1 MCIAFFSTAHPQYRL
16 IICNNRDEFLH
27 RPTSRADWWPSP
39 HSHVLSARDL
49 VRPIHPTWLGITKQ
63 GRIAVLTNYHEDT
76 CAKAVG
82 KYSRGEVVNSWLTSS
97 PDSAQTTQEFVNQ
110 WTTNGELTNIGGF
123 NLVCGNVMEPL
134 AILASR
140 ASETEPIL
148 WVADK
153 PGQTV
158 GLSNT
163 DYEDR
168 SWPKVEKGEDAL
180 VDAIAGHVQH
190 QESED
195 DLIERLLGVLSVD
208 TLPRLSNDAGVQ
220 EYIPHLPRSVF
231 IPPIGRDTQ
240 ARDEA
245 ELPAKQDKREES
257 PVLPSTPEGTPNRA
271 YLEGLY
277 ATQKQTVILVGFDGR
292 VRFFE
297 RTLYDDDARPVS
309 TEARDRSFEFRIE
322 K

>member
-49 VRPIHPTWLGITKQ
+49 VRPIHPTWMGITKQ
-63 GRIAVLTNYHEDT
+63 GRIAVLTNYHEES

-82 KYSRGEVVNSWLTSS
+82 RYSRGEVVNSWLASPLESS
-97 PDSAQTTQEFVNQ
+97 QTTQEFVTQ
-110 WTTNGELTNIGGF
+110 WTANGEIANMGGF

-134 AILASR
+134 AIMASR
-140 ASETEPIL
+140 VSETEPIF
-148 WVADK
+148 WIADK

-163 DYEDR
+163 DYDDR
-168 SWPKVEKGEDAL
+168 SWPKVVKGEEAVVDAIAAHVQNQESEDAL
-180 VDAIAGHVQH
+180 V
-190 QESED
+190 
-195 DLIERLLGVLSVD
+195 ERLLDVLSAD
-208 TLPRLSNDAGVQ
+208 TLPRLDGGAGVQ
-220 EYIPHLPRSVF
+220 EYIPHLPHSVF
-231 IPPIGRDTQ
+231 IPPIGRDKEAQ
-240 ARDEA
+240 VDEVRS
-245 ELPAKQDKREES
+245 QDKREES
-257 PVLPSTPEGTPNRA
+257 PVLPSTPEGTPNHA

-277 ATQKQTVILVGFDGR
+277 ATQKQTVVLVGLDGR
-292 VRFFE
+292 VRYFE
-297 RTLYDDDARPVS
+297 RTLYDDDAQPVS
-309 TEARDRSFEFRIE
+309 TENRDRSFEFMIE

>member
-49 VRPIHPTWLGITKQ
+49 VRPIHPTWMGITKQ

-82 KYSRGEVVNSWLTSS
+82 KYSRGEVVNSWLATS
-97 PDSAQTTQEFVNQ
+97 PDSSQTTQEFVAR
-110 WTTNGELTNIGGF
+110 WTTNGEISNIGGF
-123 NLVCGNVMEPL
+123 NIVCGKVMEPL
-134 AILASR
+134 AIMSSR
-140 ASETEPIL
+140 TSETEPIF
-148 WVADK
+148 WIADQ

-163 DYEDR
+163 DYDDR
-168 SWPKVEKGEDAL
+168 SWPKVPMGEEAL
-180 VDAIAGHVQH
+180 VEAIAAHVQN

-208 TLPRLSNDAGVQ
+208 TLPRLNSDVGVQ
-220 EYIPHLPRSVF
+220 EYIPLLPRSVF
-231 IPPIGRDTQ
+231 IPPIGRDK
-240 ARDEA
+240 DV
-245 ELPAKQDKREES
+245 PADGVVDGREENS
-257 PVLPSTPEGTPNRA
+257 VLPSTPEGTPNHA
-271 YLEGLY
+271 YLEGRY
-277 ATQKQTVILVGFDGR
+277 ATQKQTVILVSFDGR
-292 VRFFE
+292 VRYFE
-297 RTLYDDDARPVS
+297 RTLYDDEAQPVS
-309 TEARDRSFEFRIE
+309 TEARDRSFEFQIE

>member
-39 HSHVLSARDL
+39 QSHVLSARDL
-49 VRPIHPTWLGITKQ
+49 VRPIHPTWMGITKQ

-76 CAKAVG
+76 CEKAVG
-82 KYSRGEVVNSWLTSS
+82 TYSRGEVVNSWLALPS
-97 PDSAQTTQEFVNQ
+97 DSTQTTQEFV
-110 WTTNGELTNIGGF
+110 TKSISDGHMASVGGF

-134 AILASR
+134 AIMSNR
-140 ASETEPIL
+140 VSETEPIP
-148 WVADK
+148 WIADK

-163 DYEDR
+163 DYDDR
-168 SWPKVEKGEDAL
+168 SWPKVPMGEESL
-180 VDAIAGHVQH
+180 VDAIAAHVQN
-190 QESED
+190 QENED
-195 DLIERLLGVLSVD
+195 ALIERLLGVLSVD
-208 TLPRLSNDAGVQ
+208 TLPRLDSGAVAQ
-220 EYIPHLPRSVF
+220 EYIPHLPQSVF
-231 IPPIGRDTQ
+231 IPPIGRDKEAQ
-240 ARDEA
+240 ANGAGVSVTENEDGS
-245 ELPAKQDKREES
+245 PA
-257 PVLPSTPEGTPNRA
+257 PPSTPEGAPNHV

-292 VRFFE
+292 VRYFE
-297 RTLYDDDARPVS
+297 RTLYDNDAQSVPA
-309 TEARDRSFEFRIE
+309 EDRDRSFEFKIE